1 MKPAHHTTQKNSAFT
16 ISTAPILLQQVSQTT
31 PSFQTTGYS
40 NICSMTSQV
49 QTTYSLP
56 TATPQNCYFNNT
68 TNSQLYSQSQLNQ
81 TSFNQTNYKTAP
93 SIIYLKP
100 VKTGLNSASSANKT
114 IQLMPILPQNRKSMN
129 VVQTAFCPADSSS
142 APNEEIV
149 LAELKVP
156 VVKTG
161 YPLPN
166 QTIQS
171 TYLPKSGYQLP
182 NQTIQSVN
190 LPKIV
195 YQLPSQTIHSGYLPI
210 GGYPLPNQT
219 IQTGYLPNQP
229 IYNNGA
235 QFVQQ
240 SADIISVKT
249 DFPVASIGN
258 SSSSAAK
265 PHYVGTKLMASEVD
279 QVATVKGKVVVLDNN
294 NSFKGIVFIY

>member
-1 MKPAHHTTQKNSAFT
+1 MKPSQHSAQKNSSCT
-16 ISTAPILLQQVSQTT
+16 VSTAPFFLQPVSKTT

-40 NICSMTSQV
+40 NICSITSQV

-56 TATPQNCYFNNT
+56 TATQQNCYFNNT

-100 VKTGLNSASSANKT
+100 VKTGLNSTSSANKT
-114 IQLMPILPQNRKSMN
+114 IQLMSVLPQNRKSMN
-129 VVQTAFCPADSSS
+129 MVQTTFCPADSSS

-171 TYLPKSGYQLP
+171 TYLPKAGYQLP
-182 NQTIQSVN
+182 NQTIQLVN

-195 YQLPSQTIHSGYLPI
+195 YQLPSQTIHSGYLPL

-229 IYNNGA
+229 IYNGA
-235 QFVQQ
+235 QFVKQ
-240 SADIISVKT
+240 STDVTPVKT
-249 DFPVASIGN
+249 DLPVASIGN
-258 SSSSAAK
+258 SISSTAK
-265 PHYVGTKLMASEVD
+265 PYYVGTKLMASELD
-279 QVATVKGKVVVLDNN
+279 QVTTVKGKVVVLDNN
-294 NSFKGIVFIY
+294 SSLKGIVFIY